1 MRNSPLILEGDCVR
15 YTEDGLVAWCET
27 SKHKPIGLVYT
38 LEEIIYTALILNT
51 QSVEG
56 DQPIILNETNQCFV
70 QFLHALRITILHR
83 ERERRDQ
90 GTRRGEERREGRTDI
105 LQEFDQITQ
114 VQHIRVELQIE
125 I

>member
-83 ERERRDQ
+83 EREGIREQ
-90 GTRRGEERREGRTDI
+90 EEEKRGGKGERTFSKSLI
-105 LQEFDQITQ
+105 K
-114 VQHIRVELQIE
+114 
-125 I
+125 